1 LTDFIIFLTEGSR
14 GDLRFAGK
22 SLHRRIRL
30 IGGRLTHLLHLQT
43 ILVIQPGVLHSPHLS
58 DGDAAV
64 AESGGVISGSDELR
78 LERTDDKV
86 LDVAVG
92 LRRRIQLHFRGRAC
106 TINQLKRPVKIK

>member
-1 LTDFIIFLTEGSR
+1 M
-14 GDLRFAGK
+14 
-22 SLHRRIRL
+22 
-30 IGGRLTHLLHLQT
+30 
-43 ILVIQPGVLHSPHLS
+43 
-58 DGDAAV
+58 

-106 TINQLKRPVKIK
+106 TINQLKRPVKIKWHLTSFLVKHYVILNVIFVGVLEMRKNDCFSPFNSYSAHNMTFKMT